1 MSKRKSTLATLI
13 ALVIFFSSVPIA
25 TSNPACVAGLDACLD
40 ANNYNMYTEYQLWA
54 SWNQACAVSYNAC
67 IGYN

>member
-40 ANNYNMYTEYQLWA
+40 ANNYNL
-54 SWNQACAVSYNAC
+54 NQYP
-67 IGYN
+67 